1 MRKRKDKFAKDIYEY
16 CDSHIGDKVLSLVFS
31 NFYPEEKLTEKRNKS
46 FVARYTSSIV
56 RELVQEGV
64 LKEVKKSSKFN
75 NPYGMY
81 KILKHEDLVDKN
93 LLFNLDKRAY
103 REWYEKEEC

>member
-1 MRKRKDKFAKDIYEY
+1 
-16 CDSHIGDKVLSLVFS
+16 L
-31 NFYPEEKLTEKRNKS
+31 
-46 FVARYTSSIV
+46 
-56 RELVQEGV
+56 
-64 LKEVKKSSKFN
+64 LKVKKSSKFN